1 LLSLPQTDTP
11 DSTLPQGEERSEQF
25 VLEVSQYFELLDQ
38 IHINIRST
46 LAQIRQSRIA
56 PSAINA
62 PPPNFVP
69 QPSGVGTPS
78 ITSAGEEGP
87 ESKGHTKA
95 EPRRGLQEERVS
107 RDAWKGIL
115 DALEKLKAARERE
128 NSVSRMMDTTDG

>member
-1 LLSLPQTDTP
+1 MSL
-11 DSTLPQGEERSEQF
+11 F
-25 VLEVSQYFELLDQ
+25 VNVKQ

-78 ITSAGEEGP
+78 LGTTSGEEGP
-87 ESKGHTKA
+87 ERKGYTKS
-95 EPRRGLQEERVS
+95 EPRRGLQEERVN

-115 DALEKLKAARERE
+115 EALQRLKAARERE
-128 NSVSRMMDTTDG
+128 NSVSRMDTS